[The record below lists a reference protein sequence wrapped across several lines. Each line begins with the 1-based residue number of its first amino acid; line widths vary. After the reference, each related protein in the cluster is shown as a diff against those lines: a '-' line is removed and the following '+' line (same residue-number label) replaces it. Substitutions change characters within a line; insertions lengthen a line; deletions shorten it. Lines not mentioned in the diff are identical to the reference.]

1 MGQWHKCD
9 TKGTGM
15 FRNYSGNKSYAG
27 IGSQSGG
34 QKLSIVEIKP
44 ESLLDESWSIVYV
57 VIFISHIGKQC
68 TNSISLNLPAFPLN
82 WKEVLFSY
90 FSLSTKSIDW
100 FAHFL

>member
-1 MGQWHKCD
+1 MGHWHKCD

-44 ESLLDESWSIVYV
+44 ESLLDES
-57 VIFISHIGKQC
+57 
-68 TNSISLNLPAFPLN
+68 
-82 WKEVLFSY
+82 
-90 FSLSTKSIDW
+90 
-100 FAHFL
+100 